1 MATTRFG
8 LLPDGSEVDEVTI
21 SVGDFTAK
29 VINLGAV
36 IRDVRLAGVR
46 HPLVLGF
53 DRLEDYVKHSPYF
66 GAVAGRYANR
76 IAKGNLVI
84 DGKHYQLPLNEQG
97 RTHLHGGGENN
108 FSRRV
113 WRIADHDEQSVTLT
127 LTSPDG
133 EEGYPG
139 RVEATV
145 RYTVEAPG
153 ALKYEAEAITDAPTV
168 VNLAQHSY
176 FNLDDS
182 AEIFDHR
189 VQILAD
195 EYTPFDAHNIPT
207 GEILSVAGTD
217 FDFRAMRQIRHLKN
231 GRRFAYDHNYAVARR
246 KTGTLR
252 PIVRVESENGD
263 IALDIASTEPGVQ
276 FYDGNKMGIPS
287 AVAGLDGRR
296 YGVCSGFCFEPQFFP
311 DSPNHPNF
319 PSPVLRPGETYR
331 QTTVFAFS
339 RA

>member
-8 LLPDGSEVDEVTI
+8 LLPDGSQVDEVTI
-21 SVGDFTAK
+21 GVGDFTAK

-36 IRDVRLAGVR
+36 IRDVRLAGVS

-53 DRLEDYVKHSPYF
+53 DRLEDYVNHSPHF
-66 GAVAGRYANR
+66 GAVAGRSANR
-76 IAKGNLVI
+76 IARGNLVI
-84 DGKHYQLPLNEQG
+84 DGKHHQLPLNERGQ
-97 RTHLHGGGENN
+97 THLHGGENG
-108 FSRRV
+108 FGRRV
-113 WRIADHDEQSVTLT
+113 WRFADHDARSVTLT

-153 ALKYEAEAITDAPTV
+153 ALKYEAEAVTDAPTV

-182 AEIFDHR
+182 AEILDHR

-195 EYTPFDAHNIPT
+195 EYTPFDANNIPT

-217 FDFRAMRQIRHLKN
+217 YDFRAMRPIRHIRN
-231 GRRFAYDHNYAVARR
+231 GRRFSYDINFVVDRK

-252 PIVRVESENGD
+252 PIVRIESEKGNV
-263 IALDIASTEPGVQ
+263 ALDIASTEPGVQ
-276 FYDGNKMGIPS
+276 FYDGNLMGIP
-287 AVAGLDGRR
+287 AVAVGLDGRR
-296 YGVCSGFCFEPQFFP
+296 YGVCSGVCFEPQFFP

-319 PSPVLRPGETYR
+319 PSPILRPGETYR

-339 RA
+339 RG